1 MFLLLSSHSA
11 YACYDES
18 QSGKAKFDNCM
29 AQVRQGDLGAVY
41 MLGVLYSTGEG
52 VIQDDKKAVLWY
64 TRAAEYGHPVAQS
77 NLGSMYYQGKGVTQ
91 DYKQAAKWYRK
102 SAEQGYAGAQNNLGV
117 LYRDGKA
124 VTQDYEQAVKWYTKA
139 AEQGDT
145 NAQIIIG
152 DMYLRGV
159 GVIQDKVLAHMW
171 FNIAN
176 IEDSYLAREKM
187 DRIAKEM
194 SPSQIE
200 KAQDMAREWVA
211 KH

>member
-1 MFLLLSSHSA
+1 MKSIKRIVVLLCMIVIAGCSDSGICDRGKGTEFEIVTACAQKGFLSEQTQLGRL
-11 YACYDES
+11 YY
-18 QSGKAKFDNCM
+18 K
-29 AQVRQGDLGAVY
+29 GD
-41 MLGVLYSTGEG
+41 GVKKDY
-52 VIQDDKKAVLWY
+52 KKADLWF
-64 TRAAEYGHPVAQS
+64 TKAAEQGSVNAQYWLAEMYRKKEGECFS
-77 NLGSMYYQGKGVTQ
+77 NC
-91 DYKQAAKWYRK
+91 DYLAAKWHR
-102 SAEQGYAGAQNNLGV
+102 
-117 LYRDGKA
+117 
-124 VTQDYEQAVKWYTKA
+124 KA

-176 IEDSYLAREKM
+176 IESSYPAREKM

-211 KH
+211 KHED